1 MPTSTTDPIG
11 PTAAPACVRE
21 ALEAIEGEPRLDHL
35 ADALAGFGR
44 RLSDSALG
52 SYVRGEAVGHSM
64 HATIAGVRT
73 GVLASSLVAGLVG
86 GRSGQK
92 VAGRLAAIGVV
103 MSVPSAVTF
112 AVELA
117 DEDDTGTR
125 RVAAAYA
132 ATSAAAG
139 LFFFRGWL
147 SRARSH
153 GFRGVIWS
161 LIGAAPLGLAAF
173 LGGHLAGARGFG
185 AGPRGLDAPVVRPA
199 PGRADGDD
207 LDAAHDDSPDDGQDA
222 PHAAIR
228 AL

>member
-1 MPTSTTDPIG
+1 MSTSTHQDPVG
-11 PTAAPACVRE
+11 PTAAPRAVRD
-21 ALEAIEGEPRLDHL
+21 ALDAIESEPRLDVL
-35 ADALAGFGR
+35 ADALAGVGR
-44 RLSDSALG
+44 RLRDTPAGAYLRGGALG
-52 SYVRGEAVGHSM
+52 HAP

-73 GVLASSLVAGLVG
+73 GVLTSSLVAGLVG
-86 GRSGQK
+86 GRSGQR
-92 VAGRLAAIGVV
+92 VAGRLAAIGVAL
-103 MSVPSAVTF
+103 SLPAAATA

-117 DEDDTGTR
+117 DEDDPGTR

-132 ATSAAAG
+132 ASSAAAG

-153 GFRGVIWS
+153 GLRGVVWS
-161 LIGAAPLGLAAF
+161 LLGAAPLGLAAF

-199 PGRADGDD
+199 GAAAQAEPEPRLEAD
-207 LDAAHDDSPDDGQDA
+207 DA